1 MTPKDVELLWM
12 YLLVAPW
19 LVVALGLFMYW
30 FTGWLDRR
38 EERRHR
44 AAE

>member
-1 MTPKDVELLWM
+1 MTPRDAELLLNYM
-12 YLLVAPW
+12 LAVPFLFVGF
-19 LVVALGLFMYW
+19 GLFMYW

-38 EERRHR
+38 EERRRR